1 MYLCIVAGREPGE
14 RLVDVV
20 VHGGVNEIGGNKV
33 LVRGEHG
40 SVLLDFGTSFGSMA
54 QFYSEFCQPRGHSF
68 VGDQVA
74 LGLLPDLPGLY
85 REDLLGRMGRTVPEA
100 RSVDAMFLSHA
111 HMDHMGMIPALR
123 RDVPVHMSPASRA
136 IMMTLDT
143 VGQSFGMP
151 DRFLDF
157 TEKFKM
163 VEASRGGL
171 RKGKGE
177 EVRESRD
184 VRTFPSTGEVE
195 VAEDLSVRPH
205 PVDHSLPGAAGFVVH
220 VDGRTWAYTGDL
232 RFHGTHS
239 RLSRD
244 FVEAAAAE
252 GVDVLLTEGT
262 RVGEPPGRSE
272 EDVRMEVTALASETG
287 GLVLANYPPRDLD
300 RIMSFY
306 AATREAGRELVVDMR
321 QAVLLENLREAGVE
335 GVPRLGDGVRVYAR
349 RQRWGIVGDPSFPH
363 GIQEQ
368 DYQPWERPHAFA
380 SYSILDSDIRED
392 QEGYLVYMDFFHLQA
407 LVDLQ
412 PQPGSIFIRS
422 VVEPFNEDMELD
434 EVRVGNWMSRFGLEV
449 HQRHASGHA
458 SGDDL
463 RWLVETIGPRVVV
476 PIHSERPG
484 TFSGFHDDVRLPS
497 LGTPM
502 GF

>member
-1 MYLCIVAGREPGE
+1 
-14 RLVDVV
+14 LVGVV

-33 LVRGEHG
+33 LVRGDHG
-40 SVLLDFGTSFGSMA
+40 RVLLDFGTSFGSMA

-68 VGDQVA
+68 VGDQIA

-85 REDLLGRMGRTVPEA
+85 REDLLARMDRTDPEE
-100 RSVDAMFLSHA
+100 RSVEAMFLSHA
-111 HMDHMGMIPALR
+111 HMDHMGMVPALR
-123 RDVPVHMSPASRA
+123 RDVPVHMSRASRA
-136 IMMTLDT
+136 ILQTLDT
-143 VGQSFGMP
+143 VGLSFGMP
-151 DRFLDF
+151 DRFLGYTRRF
-157 TEKFKM
+157 QL

-171 RKGKGE
+171 RKGRGD
-177 EVRESRD
+177 EVREPRD
-184 VRTFPSTGEVE
+184 VRDLPSSGEVE
-195 VAEDLSVRPH
+195 VAEDLSVRPL
-205 PVDHSLPGAAGFVVH
+205 PVDHSLPGAAGFLVH

-239 RLSRD
+239 RLSRE
-244 FVEAAAAE
+244 FVETAADE

-262 RVGEPPGRSE
+262 RVGEPAGRSE
-272 EDVRMEVTALASETG
+272 EDVRLEVTALASETD

-306 AATREAGRELVVDMR
+306 SAAREAGRELVVDMR

-335 GVPRLGDGVRVYAR
+335 GLPRLGDGVRVYAR
-349 RQRWGIVGDPSFPH
+349 RQRWGVVGDPGYPRE
-363 GIQEQ
+363 IQEQ

-380 SYSILDSDIRED
+380 TYSILDHDVRED
-392 QEGYLVYMDFFHLQA
+392 QDGYVVYMDFYHLQA

-412 PQPGSIFIRS
+412 PRPGSIFIRS

-434 EVRVGNWMSRFGLEV
+434 EARVGNWMRRFDLEV
-449 HQRHASGHA
+449 FQRHASGHA
-458 SGDDL
+458 SGEDL
-463 RWLVETIGPRVVV
+463 RWMVETIDPGVVV

-484 TFSGFHDDVRLPS
+484 TFAGFHDDVRLPS

-502 GF
+502 DI